1 MTVNLSELKP
11 GTRIRVTGYTEETDY
26 SAQLRR
32 LGLVPGT
39 EATVVRTAPLGDPME
54 LRLRGYALAL
64 RPSEA
69 TALQFEVLPA

>member
-1 MTVNLSELKP
+1 MATILSEICT
-11 GTRIRVTGYTEETDY
+11 GTRLRVTGFERESDY

-39 EATVVRTAPLGDPME
+39 EITILRTAPLGDPVE
-54 LRLRGYALAL
+54 IRLRGYSLAL

-69 TALQFEVLPA
+69 ADLLFEVLS

>member
-1 MTVNLSELKP
+1 MPVLADISP
-11 GTRIRVTGYTEETDY
+11 GTEIRITGYAAESEY

-39 EATVVRTAPLGDPME
+39 LVKVLRRAPLGDPLE
-54 LRLRGYALAL
+54 IRLRGYSLAL

-69 TALQFEVLPA
+69 DALEFEVVES

>member
-1 MTVNLSELKP
+1 MATSLFDIAA
-11 GTRIRVTGYTEETDY
+11 GTRIRVLGYASETDY

-39 EATVVRTAPLGDPME
+39 EVTVLRRAPLGDP
-54 LRLRGYALAL
+54 LQVRLRGYSLAL

-69 TALQFEVLPA
+69 HALQIEIITT

>member
-1 MTVNLSELKP
+1 MTVALSDIQA
-11 GTRIRVTGYTEETDY
+11 GARIRVTGYAEESDY

-39 EATVVRTAPLGDPME
+39 EVTILRAAPLGDPME
-54 LRLRGYALAL
+54 IKLRGYSLAL

-69 TALQFEVLPA
+69 SALQFEVLST

>member
-1 MTVNLSELKP
+1 MTAPLSDIP
-11 GTRIRVTGYTEETDY
+11 AGARIRVTGYAAESDY

-39 EATVVRTAPLGDPME
+39 EVTILRTAPLGDPME
-54 LRLRGYALAL
+54 IRLRGYSLAL

-69 TALQFEVLPA
+69 DVLQFEVLPG